1 MRSPPR
7 VDAQGSVP
15 IPAYIPKKTRM
26 RRSNMTVL
34 LKAILE
40 RDSSGEMADDEWDL

>member
-1 MRSPPR
+1 MRLPPR

-15 IPAYIPKKTRM
+15 IPTSVPEKTRL
-26 RRSNMTVL
+26 RRSDMAAL

-40 RDSSGEMADDEWDL
+40 QDASGE